1 MIRRPPR
8 STLFP
13 YTTLFRSVTVV
24 EKRHP
29 VDERVTGRHHLL
41 LRQVDV
47 EVAVGVASAQQ
58 VELDL
63 APLLAQGD
71 RGRHRLGR
79 QRRPEGLEL
88 TQVRLGLL
96 EVRLDARLR
105 RGVRGPPGVVFELVD
120 LPGKS
125 RELLFD

>member
-1 MIRRPPR
+1 M
-8 STLFP
+8 
-13 YTTLFRSVTVV
+13 
-24 EKRHP
+24 
-29 VDERVTGRHHLL
+29 
-41 LRQVDV
+41 
-47 EVAVGVASAQQ
+47 ASAQQ

-71 RGRHRLGR
+71 CGRHRPRG
-79 QRRPEGLEL
+79 QRRPELLEL

-105 RGVRGPPGVVFELVD
+105 RGVRGPPGVVFQLVD

-125 RELLFD
+125 PELLFDVGN